1 MTAKTLL
8 EMTMT
13 ISENNMRVSSDN
25 DKLVSDSKDGFEN
38 TRLAITDSVDALVES
53 GAIRPVIRDFAVAV
67 LDAIQATGLEPD
79 WLPQAGNIM
88 VVAAHAEICAVI
100 DASLEFQEERK
111 ALLN

>member
-1 MTAKTLL
+1 MTILL
-8 EMTMT
+8 EKMMT
-13 ISENNMRVSSDN
+13 ITSETNDLRISEDS
-25 DKLVSDSKDGFEN
+25 DKLVSDSTDGFEN

-79 WLPQAGNIM
+79 WLPNAGNIM

-100 DASLEFQEERK
+100 DASLAFQEERK
-111 ALLN
+111 AVLN